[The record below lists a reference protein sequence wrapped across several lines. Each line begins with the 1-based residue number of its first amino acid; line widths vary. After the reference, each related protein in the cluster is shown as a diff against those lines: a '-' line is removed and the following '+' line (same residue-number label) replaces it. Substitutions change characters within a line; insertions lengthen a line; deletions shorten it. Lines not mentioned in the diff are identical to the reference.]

1 MENNNG
7 ITCVI
12 VTYNR
17 KQLLSKALQSINSQK
32 LIPDNVII
40 IDNASTDNTESFIKE
55 KFNFDNKHWFYIRST
70 SNLGG
75 SAGFALGIAKAMDI
89 GSQWISI
96 SDDDA
101 IFNVNYFSA
110 LKAAMEE
117 YPEQK
122 IFSGSVVLPDGSHD
136 IMHRER
142 IINSKTLSVNTVPEE
157 EYQHNFYYDIFS
169 FVGVLLE
176 RSIIEKIGLPEKDY
190 FIRFD
195 DFEYAVR
202 AWKISQTLNIS
213 DAVIDHETTYTIAS
227 ISPWKE
233 YYVMRNRILSLEKY
247 QKRDFIISMYELSF
261 LCRKC
266 GAALI
271 LPSRRKQSIS
281 LIRAYFDGFNDG
293 RTHRSGKNNKYLP

>member
-1 MENNNG
+1 MENNS

-17 KQLLSKALQSINSQK
+17 KQLLSKALQSINNQT
-32 LIPDNVII
+32 LIPDNVIVV
-40 IDNASTDNTESFIKE
+40 DNASTDNTESFIKE

-70 SNLGG
+70 NNLGG

-110 LKAAMEE
+110 LKTAMEE

-122 IFSGSVVLPDGSHD
+122 IFSGSVVLPGGSHD

-142 IINSKTLSVNTVPEE
+142 ITNSKTLSVNTVPEE
-157 EYQHNFYYDIFS
+157 EYQRNFYYDIFS

-176 RSIIEKIGLPEKDY
+176 RSIVEKIGLPEKDY

-202 AWKISQTLNIS
+202 AWKISQTLNVS
-213 DAVIDHETTYTIAS
+213 DAVIDHETTYTTVS
-227 ISPWKE
+227 ILPWKE

-247 QKRDFIISMYELSF
+247 QKRDLIISMYELSF
-261 LCRKC
+261 LFRKC

-271 LPSRRKQSIS
+271 LPSRRKQSIP
-281 LIRAYFDGFNDG
+281 LIHAYFDGFNDG
-293 RTHRSGKNNKYLP
+293 RTHKSGKNNKYLP

>member
-1 MENNNG
+1 
-7 ITCVI
+7 
-12 VTYNR
+12 
-17 KQLLSKALQSINSQK
+17 
-32 LIPDNVII
+32 
-40 IDNASTDNTESFIKE
+40 
-55 KFNFDNKHWFYIRST
+55 
-70 SNLGG
+70 
-75 SAGFALGIAKAMDI
+75 
-89 GSQWISI
+89 SQWISI

-142 IINSKTLSVNTVPEE
+142 IINTKTLNVNTVPEE
-157 EYQHNFYYDIFS
+157 EYQRNFYYDIFS

-202 AWKISQTLNIS
+202 AWKISQTLNVS
-213 DAVIDHETTYTIAS
+213 DAVID
-227 ISPWKE
+227 
-233 YYVMRNRILSLEKY
+233 
-247 QKRDFIISMYELSF
+247 
-261 LCRKC
+261 
-266 GAALI
+266 
-271 LPSRRKQSIS
+271 
-281 LIRAYFDGFNDG
+281 
-293 RTHRSGKNNKYLP
+293 